1 MRPSRT
7 RIEGKRIHPGWTIM
21 ALLLVAGCN
30 GLLPTGPAPDLYSL
44 TPKSTFDQSMSVVN
58 WQLVIEEPLA
68 AGGLDTTRI
77 AVRPTPTEL
86 KYYADARWIERAPRM
101 IQTLM
106 VESFENSGS
115 IVAVGRQ
122 TIGLRSDFNL
132 KTELREFQAEYFD
145 GVDRAPEV
153 RVRLNVKIVRQPD
166 QGIIASR
173 SFERVVKANE
183 RDIRKVVEAFDLALG
198 RVLKELV
205 NWCLTTTQA
214 EAARSATGSNRP

>member
-1 MRPSRT
+1 MRAGVNRSAAART
-7 RIEGKRIHPGWTIM
+7 RTGLATT

-30 GLLPTGPAPDLYSL
+30 GLIPTGPAPDLYSL
-44 TPKSTFDQSMSVVN
+44 TPKSTFDQAMPVVD

-77 AVRPTPTEL
+77 AVRPAPTEL

-132 KTELREFQAEYFD
+132 KTELRELQAEYFD
-145 GVDRAPEV
+145 GVDQAPVV

-173 SFERVVKANE
+173 SFERAVRANGQ
-183 RDIRKVVEAFDLALG
+183 DVPTVVEAFDLALG

-214 EAARSATGSNRP
+214 ETVLSAGGANRQ